1 MTDEG
6 SVQAH
11 LRVRGSKQSM
21 SHPTAGLACKGD
33 SGLLAGRRAKSYY
46 WRLPPDLLRRRVAT
60 TPSGGGKR
68 VEFSF

>member
-1 MTDEG
+1 MADEG

-11 LRVRGSKQSM
+11 LRVRGSKQSV

-33 SGLLAGRRAKSYY
+33 FGLLVGRRAESCY
-46 WRLPPDLLRRRVAT
+46 WRLEGGD
-60 TPSGGGKR
+60 PSGGGKR